1 MTEVVPDELV
11 TAVGDMVVPVDN
23 SLVVVVDDD
32 VALVD
37 EVVPAPLVAETASCA
52 SVGWA
57 QAANTISV
65 SNEIGNR
72 VIVPTAP
79 FEPRLEQETSNR
91 IVSEAQSNFQLARF
105 CPSGLFLNR
114 AISLGELD
122 TTSSTISILDP
133 ERALPGTSILP
144 R

>member
-1 MTEVVPDELV
+1 MGVVPDELV
-11 TAVGDMVVPVDN
+11 TAVGDVVVPVDN
-23 SLVVVVDDD
+23 SVVVVDDD
-32 VALVD
+32 GALVD
-37 EVVPAPLVAETASCA
+37 EVVPEVPVDVTASCA
-52 SVGWA
+52 RNWCGL
-57 QAANTISV
+57 AAAKIRANHATDSRLIS
-65 SNEIGNR
+65 R
-72 VIVPTAP
+72 VAR